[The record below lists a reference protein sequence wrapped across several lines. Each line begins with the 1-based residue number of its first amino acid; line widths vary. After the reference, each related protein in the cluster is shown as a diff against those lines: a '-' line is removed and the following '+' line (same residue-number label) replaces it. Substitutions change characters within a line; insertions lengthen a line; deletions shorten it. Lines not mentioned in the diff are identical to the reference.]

1 MRRQEVQAGT
11 HEGTDTQAD
20 CLAAS
25 RQGCG
30 RRGRGPKAPASQGG
44 NAQEGT
50 PLTGPQIAETTRR
63 GKTNAQLISSR

>member
-1 MRRQEVQAGT
+1 MQEVETGT
-11 HEGTDTQAD
+11 HDDTGTQAD

-30 RRGRGPKAPASQGG
+30 RKGRGPKAPASQGG

-50 PLTGPQIAETTRR
+50 PLTGPKIAMTTRR
-63 GKTNAQLISSR
+63 GKTNAQLNSSR

>member
-30 RRGRGPKAPASQGG
+30 RKGRRHGGTGSQGG
-44 NAQEGT
+44 NAHKEP
-50 PLTGPQIAETTRR
+50 PLTGPEIARHARR
-63 GKTNAQLISSR
+63 GGTDAQLISSR